1 MLTAVG
7 LETFRAFSR
16 NSRLAVYMAHNT
28 RISKTYVVP
37 LDILFSST
45 CVKRVHKD
53 TGANERFIA
62 PDKWINSALADGQWK
77 PVENAVHLISRKC
90 SLLLSTTNASQ
101 RAFRS
106 EKVS

>member
-45 CVKRVHKD
+45 CVKRVQMN
-53 TGANERFIA
+53 TLERFIA
-62 PDKWINSALADGQWK
+62 PDEWINSALADGQWK